1 MTNGVLTLAAFL
13 LGRREAI
20 ERCAATPGLW
30 RVGFLLTITAAI
42 ARSYDG
48 AYFPAQPWRLIIPAL
63 ASLVTAGLIYPAL
76 LLASKG
82 KGIRW
87 PADAEIIPFDR
98 WLALVWLT
106 APLAWLYAVP
116 YERWLDVYDAA
127 LANVITLAVVSAW
140 RVWLMIR
147 CLSVLHGC
155 SAAAASGIVLPVASA
170 VACAA
175 LLVSASAGWP
185 SPIVI
190 MGGLRLEPGYA
201 RNQQISSHSC
211 AISGFALLAFSIYYG
226 LACFRREQWRSFESV
241 ASAAPPVRLL
251 PSAVAALILGLAACA
266 LFQPEQ
272 AVRHR
277 VDALLQQGYRNALD
291 HPFEVLHNAD
301 YRADAF
307 EPYMSALAEAYPN
320 SPPRGW
326 APLVPTLTMSDPP
339 IDLVASMSRWA
350 SIPESPGWLREKLQ
364 ANLLAMW
371 REESGLDLYL
381 VAYLV
386 AAIDAIPPDAPLPE
400 ESLRREICESLSK
413 LAARSYDRE
422 TAAIARLRAR
432 LCESIAK

>member
-1 MTNGVLTLAAFL
+1 MIAGARTLFEFL

-30 RVGFLLTITAAI
+30 RIGFLLTITAAI

-48 AYFPAQPWRLIIPAL
+48 AYFPAQPWRLLIPAA
-63 ASLVTAGLIYPAL
+63 ASLITAGLLYAAL
-76 LLASKG
+76 KLASRG
-82 KGIRW
+82 NGLASRR
-87 PADAEIIPFDR
+87 DLIPFPR
-98 WLALVWLT
+98 WLGLVWLT

-116 YERWLDVYDAA
+116 YERWLDIYDAA
-127 LANVITLAVVSAW
+127 LANIITLLIVSIW

-147 CLSVLHGC
+147 CLSVVHGC
-155 SAAAASGIVLPVASA
+155 STAAAGGIVLPVASA

-201 RNQQISSHSC
+201 RNQQISSYSC
-211 AISGFALLAFSIYYG
+211 AISGIALLAFLIYFA
-226 LACFRREQWRSFESV
+226 LVNLRRGQWRSFNSL

-251 PSAVAALILGLAACA
+251 PPTVAALIIGLAACA

-277 VDALLQQGYRNALD
+277 VDALLWQGYRNAVH

-307 EPYMSALAEAYPN
+307 EPYMRALAEAYPN

-326 APLVPTLTMSDPP
+326 APPVPTLTLSDPP

-350 SIPESPGWLREKLQ
+350 SIPESPRWLREKLQ
-364 ANLLAMW
+364 AKLLAMW

-400 ESLRREICESLSK
+400 ESLRRELCESLSN
-413 LAARSYDRE
+413 LAARSYERDK
-422 TAAIARLRAR
+422 AAIARLRAR
-432 LCESIAK
+432 LCEGFAK